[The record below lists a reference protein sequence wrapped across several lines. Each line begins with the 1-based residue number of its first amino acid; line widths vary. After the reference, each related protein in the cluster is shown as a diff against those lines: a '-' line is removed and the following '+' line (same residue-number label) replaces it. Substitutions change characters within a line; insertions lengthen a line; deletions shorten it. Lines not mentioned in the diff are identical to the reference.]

1 MSRSWRGV
9 NAIRLYPG
17 NHRSGNGMHLA
28 TRTENGIHS
37 VRMHRMTEV
46 GRWNVRVL
54 IIVKGSN
61 LGVEIGTP
69 LVERCLVNT
78 LLKSLQLSVALFPF
92 SPIYSSR
99 GFVTWI
105 RHV

>member
-78 LLKSLQLSVALFPF
+78 LLKSPQLSVALFPF